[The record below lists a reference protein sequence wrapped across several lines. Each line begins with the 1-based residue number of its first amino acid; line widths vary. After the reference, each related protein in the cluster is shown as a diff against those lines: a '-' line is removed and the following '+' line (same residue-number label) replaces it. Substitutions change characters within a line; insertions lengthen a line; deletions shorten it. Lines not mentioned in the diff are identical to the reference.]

1 MGKIMNK
8 SQKIFCDVSTCI
20 YNVDGNCCGRE
31 SIQVTTTQKDEET
44 HYCKSY
50 ERGCGFKNQK

>member
-1 MGKIMNK
+1 MNK